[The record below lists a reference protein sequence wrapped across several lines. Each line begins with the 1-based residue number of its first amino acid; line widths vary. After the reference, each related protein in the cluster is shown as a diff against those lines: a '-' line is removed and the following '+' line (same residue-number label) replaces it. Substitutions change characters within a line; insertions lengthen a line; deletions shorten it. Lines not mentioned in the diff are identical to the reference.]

1 MCLRRGWAREGQN
14 EREKK
19 EGKRWQWCWGGERRN
34 LWKLN
39 DERTSYES
47 AGTSAPHTHTCS
59 GHGCYSCVLCLCALC
74 THAWT
79 HLPLPTNLCCVSV
92 YFVCVREILARPLW
106 FNPLLLCVCV
116 CVHVHMCI
124 FLYPIM
130 KQCTVS
136 VSQRV
141 TCPQWQEPYCLVY
154 ESYACTP
161 LVICFQMAIT
171 NHQSQLVCLLAH
183 FLSTI
188 ADQMSACGLLVI
200 RNWSVFQD
208 FFSPQY
214 EFCKFFFE
222 CLVQKVNIIH
232 ICRFIEWT

>member
-106 FNPLLLCVCV
+106 FNPLLCVCV
-116 CVHVHMCI
+116 CTCAHVYFSIPHYEAVHCVCVTTCNLSPVTRALLSCVWI
-124 FLYPIM
+124 ICLYPISNLLSNGYYQPSEPACLSSGSLF
-130 KQCTVS
+130 KHHSRSDVS
-136 VSQRV
+136 MRFISHK
-141 TCPQWQEPYCLVY
+141 E
-154 ESYACTP
+154 
-161 LVICFQMAIT
+161 
-171 NHQSQLVCLLAH
+171 LVC
-183 FLSTI
+183 FS
-188 ADQMSACGLLVI
+188 G
-200 RNWSVFQD
+200 F
-208 FFSPQY
+208 FFSSIWV
-214 EFCKFFFE
+214 
-222 CLVQKVNIIH
+222 L
-232 ICRFIEWT
+232 